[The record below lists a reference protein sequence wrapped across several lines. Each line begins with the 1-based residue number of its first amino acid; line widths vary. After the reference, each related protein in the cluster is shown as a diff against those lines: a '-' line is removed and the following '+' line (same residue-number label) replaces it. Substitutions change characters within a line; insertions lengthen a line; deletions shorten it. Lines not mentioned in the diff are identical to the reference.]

1 MARRITEYER
11 QILEY
16 TRRLEDRNGNLD
28 AFAGRV
34 AHDLKN
40 TLAPAIV
47 WPRVLR
53 GSAGDEARVRE
64 IADNTE
70 RCTVR
75 AVAVV
80 DALLAFS
87 RASQE
92 PADDESTSLRAAV
105 SGVLDELAL
114 EIDRV
119 DVALAVDELPDVRV
133 RCNAELL
140 HVALANVAGNAV
152 KYLDQ
157 QVERRV
163 RISADADAAWCRSEI
178 TDTRPGIPKG

>member
-16 TRRLEDRNGNLD
+16 TRRVEDRNGNLD

-40 TLAPAIV
+40 TLAPAII
-47 WPRVLR
+47 WPQVLR
-53 GSAGDEARVRE
+53 RSAGDEARVRE

-92 PADDESTSLRAAV
+92 PADDESTSLRAAA
-105 SGVLDELAL
+105 SGVLDGLA
-114 EIDRV
+114 RGPG
-119 DVALAVDELPDVRV
+119 LPSGYLRSRRRPGRERGPAGAPKSGARPADVR
-133 RCNAELL
+133 
-140 HVALANVAGNAV
+140 
-152 KYLDQ
+152 
-157 QVERRV
+157 
-163 RISADADAAWCRSEI
+163 I
-178 TDTRPGIPKG
+178 